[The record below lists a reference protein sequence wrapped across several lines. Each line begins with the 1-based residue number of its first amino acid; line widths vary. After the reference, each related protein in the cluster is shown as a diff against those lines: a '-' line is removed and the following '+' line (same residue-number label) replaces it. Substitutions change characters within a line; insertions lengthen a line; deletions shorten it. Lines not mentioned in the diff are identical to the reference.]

1 VGPGNGI
8 SVHVEMPD
16 TEAHRLDT
24 QHEIVRQSLIRLAD
38 QAAALAKHGLPAGLV
53 FLNYTQDPVDE
64 L

>member
-1 VGPGNGI
+1 
-8 SVHVEMPD
+8 MPD

-53 FLNYTQDPVDE
+53 FLSYTQDPVDE